1 MITKY
6 EQFCF
11 ICGKPADAGVHHLI
25 FGKGLHALAD
35 ADNLTAPIC
44 NTCHV
49 LGKYRL
55 HDNPVSE
62 KLSKIIGQLEW
73 EKQYLLKEGN
83 FPYKNMDD
91 RAREAFRKRYS
102 RSYL

>member
-1 MITKY
+1 MITNY
-6 EQFCF
+6 EKICF

-25 FGKGLHALAD
+25 FGRGLHNLAD
-35 ADNLTAPIC
+35 QDNLTAPIC
-44 NTCHV
+44 NSCHV

-73 EKQYLLKEGN
+73 EKNYIARNASLPFE
-83 FPYKNMDD
+83 NMEEE
-91 RAREAFRKRYS
+91 AREAFRKRYD